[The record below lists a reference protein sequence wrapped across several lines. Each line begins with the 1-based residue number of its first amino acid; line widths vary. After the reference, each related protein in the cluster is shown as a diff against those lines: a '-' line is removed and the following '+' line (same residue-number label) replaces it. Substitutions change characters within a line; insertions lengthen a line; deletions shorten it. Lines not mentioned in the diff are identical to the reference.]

1 MDNKAKIA
9 WAVFVVSVVVLG
21 VSRFIFGSWMD
32 WMWAPLGLS
41 AVALVTALALNIKFY
56 IEFLSLKTTK
66 NGMNMGVLILLW
78 LVALACINVL
88 AMQYNKTW
96 DVTSEGI
103 FSLADQSKKV
113 VDALEEDIQITV
125 FYPGQQEGQAFRQ
138 QLKRGLQFYQDRS
151 SKIKT
156 RFVDPYTDVAL
167 ATEYLSRGDGAQAV
181 FVDYNDKRLRIDR
194 PYQEAQITTALIKA
208 TRTVSRKVYFL
219 QGHGEK
225 RLEDSS
231 AKGLS
236 SFKQALVDSSYDLM
250 DLNLLQDGKL
260 PEDADLIVII
270 SPQSQLQS
278 AEVEL
283 LNQHLNKGKH
293 LFMALDPGVDHNMQ
307 AVLKTVGLEHLNN
320 FLIMSHPLQL
330 GRGVATVFGTSFDKQ
345 HLATQ
350 SFEDN
355 NTVTQFHLVSELRAS
370 PDVPAGVTT
379 FNLVQSFPRTFSVPD
394 LKQVNNRKL
403 WSPMGIKTLVM
414 ASEKSQADADPSHDH
429 DAEDDHIDAKAKVAF
444 RAVLA
449 GDGDFVANADLN
461 QAYNR
466 DLALNL
472 VSYLLQE
479 DDLISIRPKRPKGTQ
494 MSITSTTRNI
504 IVVAGM
510 SLPILLFCFG
520 GWFYVRRRGA

>member
-1 MDNKAKIA
+1 MNNKVKIA
-9 WAVFVVSVVVLG
+9 WAVFVVSVVGLV
-21 VSRFIFGSWMD
+21 VPRFIFGAWMD
-32 WMWAPLGLS
+32 WMWAPLITSL
-41 AVALVTALALNIKFY
+41 VALIAALALNIKFY

-66 NGMNMGVLILLW
+66 NGMNMGVLIVLW
-78 LVALACINVL
+78 LVALACANVL
-88 AMQYNKTW
+88 SMQYNKTW
-96 DVTSEGI
+96 DVTSEGM
-103 FSLADQSKKV
+103 FSLAEQSQKV
-113 VDALEEDIQITV
+113 LKSLEDDAQITV
-125 FYPGQQEGQAFRQ
+125 FYPGQQEGQNFRQ
-138 QLKRGLQFYQDRS
+138 QMKRSLQFYHDRS

-167 ATEYLSRGDGAQAV
+167 ATEYLSRSDGAQAV
-181 FVDYNDKRLRIDR
+181 FVDYKDKRLRIDR

-208 TRTVSRKVYFL
+208 TRKSSRKVYFL

-225 RLEDSS
+225 RLDDTQ

-250 DLNLLQDGKL
+250 DLNLIQDGKL
-260 PEDADLIVII
+260 PDDADLIVII
-270 SPQSQLQS
+270 SPQTQLQT

-283 LNQHLNKGKH
+283 IKQHLDQGGQ
-293 LFMALDPGVDHNMQ
+293 LFMALDPGVEHNLDV
-307 AVLKTVGLEHLNN
+307 VLQHVGLEHLNN
-320 FLIMSHPLQL
+320 VLIMSHPLQL
-330 GRGVATVFGTSFDKQ
+330 GRGVASVFGTSFDPQ
-345 HLATQ
+345 HAATQ

-355 NTVTQFHLVSELRAS
+355 NTVTQFHLVSELKATVDM
-370 PDVPAGVTT
+370 PEGVQT
-379 FNLVQSFPRTFSVPD
+379 FELVKSFPRTFSVPN
-394 LKQVNNRKL
+394 LKLVKDRKS
-403 WSPMGIKTLVM
+403 WSPMGPKTLVM
-414 ASEKSQADADPSHDH
+414 ASEKSHADPDP
-429 DAEDDHIDAKAKVAF
+429 EEDAKPPAAKTSF

-449 GDGDFVANADLN
+449 GDGDFVSNSDFG
-461 QAYNR
+461 QGYNR

-472 VSYLLQE
+472 ISYLLQE